1 MEYLSYNNISAAD
14 GFGTV
19 FLAALC
25 GFGALALIYAVLVV
39 MNKVHDK
46 NSSKIDK
53 EKNEEEVNNNIS
65 EDEK

>member
-46 NSSKIDK
+46 KNRDNAEEKAK
-53 EKNEEEVNNNIS
+53 EDNENNINEE
-65 EDEK
+65 DK

>member
-46 NSSKIDK
+46 KNHDNAEEKAK
-53 EKNEEEVNNNIS
+53 EDNENNIS
-65 EDEK
+65 EEDK